1 MRRRRILGV
10 IALALGTVI
19 IAGGLAVVV
28 TGGHRA
34 ARSHAMRQSASS
46 TTTTPSIPTGGW
58 QPVAPATTV
67 AEGTPVQQQYDKGFE
82 EGFSSPANE
91 AMLHRAEAL
100 ALPGPAI
107 AGGWP
112 ALALSE
118 TPDGWAIEF
127 TSGLLDINF
136 ARQSRNALGAWL
148 VAEEAPDL
156 MPGIPSA
163 FSERALYVSLL
174 EPGIIGQVSPL
185 LSPSQ
190 WRADA
195 AARVRWSA
203 GDLEVQLDPQWQ
215 QMIDAGWQ
223 PPDIRAV
230 VEDITGML
238 TITRGRASTTRHFS
252 MVIQVGSA
260 HWRDGYGTVLV
271 SDWKVS

>member
-1 MRRRRILGV
+1 MRRRRIAGV
-10 IALALGTVI
+10 IALALGTAI

-34 ARSHAMRQSASS
+34 PSSHGIRQTASS
-46 TTTTPSIPTGGW
+46 TTTTSSIPTGGW

-112 ALALSE
+112 DLALSE

-127 TSGLLDINF
+127 ASSLLDINF

-156 MPGIPSA
+156 MPGIP
-163 FSERALYVSLL
+163 V
-174 EPGIIGQVSPL
+174 

-195 AARVRWSA
+195 AAGVRWSA

-230 VEDITGML
+230 VEDVSGVL
-238 TITRGRASTTRHFS
+238 KVTRGRASTTSHFS

>member
-1 MRRRRILGV
+1 VVAFTI
-10 IALALGTVI
+10 GTAV

-34 ARSHAMRQSASS
+34 ARSHAIRKTASS
-46 TTTTPSIPTGGW
+46 TTTTSSIPKGGW
-58 QPVAPATTV
+58 HPIAPATTV

-82 EGFSSPANE
+82 EGFSSPTNE
-91 AMLHRAEAL
+91 AMLHRAAAL

-112 ALALSE
+112 DLALSE
-118 TPDGWAIEF
+118 TPDGWAVEF
-127 TSGLLDINF
+127 ATGLLDINF
-136 ARQSRNALGAWL
+136 ARQSRKALGAWL

-156 MPGIPSA
+156 MPGIPEA

-174 EPGIIGQVSPL
+174 EPGIVGESSPL

-195 AARVRWSA
+195 SAGVRWSA

-230 VEDITGML
+230 VEDVSGVLSVI
-238 TITRGRASTTRHFS
+238 RGRSSTTRHFS

-260 HWRDGYGTVLV
+260 RWRDGYGTVLV

>member
-1 MRRRRILGV
+1 
-10 IALALGTVI
+10 
-19 IAGGLAVVV
+19 
-28 TGGHRA
+28 
-34 ARSHAMRQSASS
+34 
-46 TTTTPSIPTGGW
+46 
-58 QPVAPATTV
+58 
-67 AEGTPVQQQYDKGFE
+67 
-82 EGFSSPANE
+82 
-91 AMLHRAEAL
+91 MLHRAEAL
-100 ALPGPAI
+100 ALPDPAI
-107 AGGWP
+107 TGGWP

-118 TPDGWAIEF
+118 TPDGWAVEF
-127 TSGLLDINF
+127 ASALLDINF

-174 EPGIIGQVSPL
+174 EPGIIGQASPL
-185 LSPSQ
+185 LSPRQ

-195 AARVRWSA
+195 AAGVRWSA

-230 VEDITGML
+230 VEDVSGVL
-238 TITRGRASTTRHFS
+238 TITRGRAVTARHFS